1 MTQPSVYSNSPAQG
15 PGNRDPFSLTDS
27 EIEAALSTQIARVN
41 SRLEHYEQ
49 IRKMTVMKNDFP
61 SEVRSVNVFQKV
73 KVDRKVVAERYR
85 KEIEEVYCSLAEGV
99 PD

>member
-1 MTQPSVYSNSPAQG
+1 
-15 PGNRDPFSLTDS
+15 
-27 EIEAALSTQIARVN
+27 
-41 SRLEHYEQ
+41 
-49 IRKMTVMKNDFP
+49 MTVMKNDFP

-85 KEIEEVYCSLAEGV
+85 KEIEELYSSLAAGV

>member
-61 SEVRSVNVFQKV
+61 PEVRSVNVFQKV

>member
-1 MTQPSVYSNSPAQG
+1 MTLK
-15 PGNRDPFSLTDS
+15 RDPFSLTDS

-85 KEIEEVYCSLAEGV
+85 KEIEELYSSLC
-99 PD
+99 